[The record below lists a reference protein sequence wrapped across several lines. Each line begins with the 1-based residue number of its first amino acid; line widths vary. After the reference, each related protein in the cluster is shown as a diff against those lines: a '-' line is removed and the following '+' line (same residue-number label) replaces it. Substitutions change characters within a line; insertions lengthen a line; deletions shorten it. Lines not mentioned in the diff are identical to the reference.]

1 MEPSSQ
7 PPTELTRD
15 EIRAELER
23 ILRSRCFAHAGRA
36 SVFLRFVVEETLAG
50 AGPRL
55 KGYTIGTEVFG
66 RPLDFDPQAD
76 PLVRVEAGRLRS
88 RLAEYYQNEG
98 AGNPVQIELPRGAYA
113 AKWRRKDA
121 APTMDEGF
129 EPPPARRRSR
139 WRPALVAVVL
149 LSLIAATVLLVEQR
163 RPAEPPAAVQVIAAE
178 LPRVI
183 VMPFESFGLEMPELG
198 EIAAG
203 LTEEVMLALGR
214 LDVRVIAAEPRW
226 LDAGRV
232 GEISARDYVLS
243 GSVRHAGDRVRIAAR
258 LIERGTGVQLWSRA
272 YDKPREVQRDAVLQA
287 VAQEIAGVA
296 LPYGPIF
303 DAELARTR
311 EGSPSLRDCLV
322 RYLDYRRTM
331 EDAPF
336 RDALE
341 CYQSLSLREPALAA
355 VWAGLGMLYL
365 DDYGYRYGHS
375 ASLEAS
381 FTLAREAIERSLALN
396 RDLLLANMA
405 LARLQLF
412 DGRQEELRRT
422 VEAILAREPANAEA
436 RAYLGATLAVTGDPR
451 GIELVDEAR
460 AWSQRQPSIVNMAY
474 AVDHL
479 RNGRPEQA
487 LEWAERVATP
497 SWFPAQMVI
506 AASAGLCGDERVA
519 SRARTRLLE
528 IYPNFEAEAVDIFRQ
543 WQHDPALDDA
553 LVAGLNKAGFAIV
566 APERLAMP

>member
-7 PPTELTRD
+7 PPADPTPED
-15 EIRAELER
+15 IRAELER
-23 ILRSRCFAHAGRA
+23 VLSSRCFAHAGRA
-36 SVFLRFVVEETLAG
+36 SEFLRFVVEETLAG

-66 RPLDFDPQAD
+66 RPPDFDPQVD

-98 AGNPVQIELPRGAYA
+98 AGNAVQIELPRGGYA
-113 AKWRRKDA
+113 VKWRRREP
-121 APTMDEGF
+121 APVIE
-129 EPPPARRRSR
+129 EAVERRAVRQPSH
-139 WRPALVAVVL
+139 WRPALAAIGLLLLTAV
-149 LSLIAATVLLVEQR
+149 TVLLVEHR
-163 RPAEPPAAVQVIAAE
+163 RPTEPPAAVQVIAAE
-178 LPRVI
+178 SPRVI
-183 VMPFESFGLEMPELG
+183 VTPFESFGLETPELD

-203 LTEEVMLALGR
+203 LTEEIMLALGR

-232 GEISARDYVLS
+232 GEMSSRDYVLS
-243 GSVRHAGDRVRIAAR
+243 GSVRLADHRVRIAAR
-258 LIERGTGVQLWSRA
+258 LIERGTGAQLWSRA
-272 YDKPREVQRDAVLQA
+272 YDKPRGGERDAALQA
-287 VAQEIAGVA
+287 VAEEIAGVA

-303 DAELARTR
+303 DAELVRTR

-331 EDAPF
+331 DDAPF
-336 RDALE
+336 RAALE
-341 CYQSLSLREPALAA
+341 CYQSLSLREPTLAGG
-355 VWAGLGMLYL
+355 WAGLGMLYL
-365 DDYGYRYGHS
+365 DDYGYGYGHS
-375 ASLEAS
+375 AGLEAS
-381 FTLAREAIERSLALN
+381 LTLAREAIERSLALN

-412 DGRQEELRRT
+412 DGRHDELRRT
-422 VEAILAREPANAEA
+422 VDAILAREPANSEA

-460 AWSQRQPSIVNMAY
+460 AGSQRQPSIVYMAY

-479 RNGRPEQA
+479 RHGRPEEA

-497 SWFPAQMVI
+497 NWFPSQMVI

-519 SRARTRLLE
+519 ARARTRLLE
-528 IYPNFEAEAVDIFRQ
+528 IYPNFEAEAIDLFRR
-543 WQHDPALDDA
+543 WQHDPALDRA
-553 LVAGLNKAGFAIV
+553 LVEGLNKAGFAIV
-566 APERLAMP
+566 APEQFAMP